1 LWEEDPTEAARLE
14 RKTSKKERNSFSR
27 LLKKKLRRQSTRTTV
42 SGKFLQKRSKEKV
55 TMKYP

>member
-42 SGKFLQKRSKEKV
+42 SGKFLLKRSKEKV
-55 TMKYP
+55 AMKYP